1 MFARSRHLAVPWLV
15 YVVFVILGGAYV
27 RATGSGAGCG
37 DSWPLCDAML
47 TGAAPARAT
56 WIEVL
61 HRLFSGLAWV
71 GALAWVVVTLRA
83 ARKSGVAKASGAV
96 LRARRYALWAFA
108 LMSLEALIGAGLVLL
123 ELVATNIS
131 FARAYWMAAHLLNTF
146 ILLWMNVALVLAL
159 RASPDDPREAL
170 PCARA
175 IWARRALVPTAL
187 LLLTG
192 VSGAVAALGDTLL
205 FANTG
210 STLQAQDVVLGQLI
224 ALRIWHPVTALLA
237 SAAVTIWA
245 LRRLD
250 AAPGLALAL
259 VSLVACNIAVGVA
272 NVWLRA
278 PLTLQL
284 VHLALADA
292 TWILFCITAMRTYS
306 AASAPEAASEARS
319 ALDRTRLSAGQ
330 VAGA

>member
-1 MFARSRHLAVPWLV
+1 MFLRARHLAFPWLV

-47 TGAAPARAT
+47 AGSAPARAT

-71 GALAWVVVTLRA
+71 GSLGWVAVTVRA
-83 ARKSGVAKASGAV
+83 TRKPELSGRADAV
-96 LRARRYALWAFA
+96 WRARRYAMLAFA

-146 ILLWMNVALVLAL
+146 VLLWMNVALVLAL
-159 RASPDDPREAL
+159 RATQDGCPRAV
-170 PCARA
+170 PRARA
-175 IWARRALVPTAL
+175 IWTWRALVPTVL

-205 FANTG
+205 VARSG
-210 STLQAQDVVLGQLI
+210 STLQAQEVVLGQLI

-245 LRRLD
+245 FRRMG
-250 AAPGLALAL
+250 AVPGVALAL

-278 PLTLQL
+278 PLVLQL
-284 VHLALADA
+284 VHLTLADA
-292 TWILFCITAMRTYS
+292 TWILFCIAAMRTHGVS
-306 AASAPEAASEARS
+306 HSPEAAE
-319 ALDRTRLSAGQ
+319 RTLGSSSLRVSPQPLN
-330 VAGA
+330 VH